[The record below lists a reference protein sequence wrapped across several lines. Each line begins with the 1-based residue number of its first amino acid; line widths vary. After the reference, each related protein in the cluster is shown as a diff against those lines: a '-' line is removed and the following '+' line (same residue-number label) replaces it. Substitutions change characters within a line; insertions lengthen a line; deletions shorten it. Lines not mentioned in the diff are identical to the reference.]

1 MTKRQRLQLPEKLD
15 IETLPS
21 QPAIIKSVLH
31 VVKTHCP
38 NAEDVLE
45 AAGRE
50 WTPETTI
57 ILDVSTNSRSANVN
71 EEKANQIKNFIFDNP
86 QDVSV
91 CVNIARALNI
101 NRSAVYGLTRVGNPT
116 PAHEHTPLGVINLLL
131 GVGCKKEWHFWQPGQ
146 HEDEKKPHA
155 KITQESGDL
164 LWFPPSWTHEVL
176 TIGGQVCNG
185 QVIAPC
191 WVSWCLPRKYALRGF
206 ADMASKESKE
216 EQMKG
221 VLSLNRIKKVYSL
234 IIEYIDN

>member
-1 MTKRQRLQLPEKLD
+1 MGKCSKCREKDASYCDINGKRKFCKDCAPNGSMTKRQRLQLPEKLD

-91 CVNIARALNI
+91 CVNIARAF
-101 NRSAVYGLTRVGNPT
+101 
-116 PAHEHTPLGVINLLL
+116 H
-131 GVGCKKEWHFWQPGQ
+131 
-146 HEDEKKPHA
+146 
-155 KITQESGDL
+155 
-164 LWFPPSWTHEVL
+164 
-176 TIGGQVCNG
+176 
-185 QVIAPC
+185 
-191 WVSWCLPRKYALRGF
+191 
-206 ADMASKESKE
+206 
-216 EQMKG
+216 
-221 VLSLNRIKKVYSL
+221 
-234 IIEYIDN
+234 